1 MVVILLTS
9 NISYQSPGSG
19 FHTASA
25 LPSLLTNWQA
35 DRVALT
41 MAFYEVY
48 SHPALIRYKTSV
60 CTKATLF
67 LFVVTCLTYIA
78 PLLVAYRSQGN
89 CSLNSYNWSAL
100 INKVFSYWSY
110 CVELAINWEVTLIG
124 ALHCVIPGFWT
135 KRSTY
140 EEQPVVRFQYQV
152 LLVAATSTRGDYVAW
167 STFPHLN
174 RMLGS
179 DLRIPSLSV
188 SDQLYFSPSSEVL
201 NLSAKGC

>member
-1 MVVILLTS
+1 MLTS

-25 LPSLLTNWQA
+25 LPSLLTNWQT

-78 PLLVAYRSQGN
+78 PLLVAYRSQGTVH
-89 CSLNSYNWSAL
+89 L
-100 INKVFSYWSY
+100 WSY
-110 CVELAINWEVTLIG
+110 CVELAINSEVTLIG
-124 ALHCVIPGFWT
+124 VLHCVIPGFWA

-152 LLVAATSTRGDYVAW
+152 LLVAATSTRGDHVAW

-188 SDQLYFSPSSEVL
+188 SDQLYFSPSSEVF